1 MTCARSGASASRLQ
15 HPARQNTGIQRPAR
29 NRSRNYTLA
38 PTATG
43 LTMPGA
49 AAIIV
54 PPAEWIYDAA
64 RPGYSGNPPRHFY
77 RQMTKDHDSGSEVM
91 ISIVISAYNLLD
103 HVEECLRSIDG
114 HDFEHRW
121 EAILIDDCSTDASAD
136 TCRRFIE
143 RRPGTGFRLLEKPRN
158 LGVSATRNRD
168 SGSTGSK
175 LRSGFYFDWLD
186 SVHNCA
192 GLHLLRA
199 SGAPT
204 RTCRCAP

>member
-1 MTCARSGASASRLQ
+1 
-15 HPARQNTGIQRPAR
+15 
-29 NRSRNYTLA
+29 
-38 PTATG
+38 
-43 LTMPGA
+43 
-49 AAIIV
+49 
-54 PPAEWIYDAA
+54 
-64 RPGYSGNPPRHFY
+64 
-77 RQMTKDHDSGSEVM
+77 MTKDHDSGSEAM
-91 ISIVISAYNLLD
+91 ISIIISAYNLLD
-103 HVEECLRSIDG
+103 HVEEWLRSIDG
-114 HDFEHRW
+114 HGFEHRW
-121 EAILIDDCSTDASAD
+121 EAILIDDCSTDTSAD

-186 SVHNCA
+186 SMHNCT
-192 GLHLLRA
+192 GLHLLRD